1 MIENIWPMFI
11 IFKLQLTRNLMDLF
25 AVKIIQKIKKYKR
38 KNNIRLKDQLKIR
51 RIAVELRIK

>member
-1 MIENIWPMFI
+1 
-11 IFKLQLTRNLMDLF
+11 MDLF

>member
-11 IFKLQLTRNLMDLF
+11 IFKLRLTRNLMDLF